1 MVVPVD
7 GASVVGIESAALSVN
22 SSSSTGTSG
31 KDRQKCAGRMLN
43 SSSSRITFAGKSRR
57 NHEREKGRQVQ
68 R

>member
-43 SSSSRITFAGKSRR
+43 SSSRITFAGKSRR
-57 NHEREKGRQVQ
+57 NHEREKGRHVQ